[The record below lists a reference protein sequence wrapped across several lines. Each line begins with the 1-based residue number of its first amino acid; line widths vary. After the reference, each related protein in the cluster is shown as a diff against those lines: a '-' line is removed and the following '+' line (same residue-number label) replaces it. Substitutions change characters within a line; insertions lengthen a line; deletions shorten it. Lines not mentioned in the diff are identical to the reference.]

1 MKEFKEIGIR
11 DKSLNDAE
19 ILKLLKELGKL
30 HKEFKDQDLLIKLLN
45 SDNKNIRYY
54 SINNLAKLNN
64 EKLLKTFENFLEK
77 EETSNVRRETASA
90 IGRLRSKKAIPL
102 MTKLLKDK
110 DPNIILQA
118 VRGLLVFKSDNK
130 IEKILKNLKNHPNE
144 IVQKVINIEF
154 FDNRKYSSKHNE
166 FPNYLKNCIAN
177 GDVIKLLEKVDD
189 ESVHLTFTS
198 PPYYNARDYSIYNS
212 YNSYLKFLWTTL
224 CVFRFI

>member
-11 DKSLNDAE
+11 NKSLSDAE

-30 HKEFKDQDLLIKLLN
+30 HKDFKDQDLLINLLN

-54 SINNLAKLNN
+54 SVNNLAKLNN
-64 EKLLKTFENFLEK
+64 EKLLKTFENFLKK

-130 IEKILKNLKNHPNE
+130 IEKILKSLTNHPNE

-154 FDNRKYSSKHNE
+154 FDNKKYSSKHNE

-177 GDVIKLLEKVDD
+177 GDVIKLLEKV
-189 ESVHLTFTS
+189 E
-198 PPYYNARDYSIYNS
+198 I
-212 YNSYLKFLWTTL
+212 
-224 CVFRFI
+224 